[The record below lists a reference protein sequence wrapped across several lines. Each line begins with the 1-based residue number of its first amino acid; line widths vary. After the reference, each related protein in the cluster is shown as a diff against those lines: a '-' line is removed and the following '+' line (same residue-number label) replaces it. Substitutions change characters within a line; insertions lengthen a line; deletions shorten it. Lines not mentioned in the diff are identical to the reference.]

1 MADGHDDPVLAQVT
15 AWYTARIGPQIAPI
29 VGDEL
34 YDLTRVQRD
43 LVVWEYAFWKSRS
56 AKGIR
61 RWNVVAAVA
70 REPDMVCVRTWVKSG
85 KKNDW
90 QATSRGDGRRAQGTI
105 RRKPPAEDVD
115 AETRERQRTALAE
128 LRRRQSERE
137 RK

>member
-1 MADGHDDPVLAQVT
+1 MAEERDDPVLAQVT
-15 AWYTARIGPQIAPI
+15 AWYTARIGAQIAPI

-43 LVVWEYAFWKSRS
+43 LLVWEYAFWKSRS

-61 RWNVVAAVA
+61 RWNLVAAIA
-70 REPDMVCVRTWVKSG
+70 REPDMVCVQTWAESG
-85 KKNDW
+85 KQNDW
-90 QATSRGDGRRAQGTI
+90 QASSRGDGRRPQSTI
-105 RRKPPAEDVD
+105 MRKPPAEDVD
-115 AETRERQRTALAE
+115 AETRERQRAALAE